1 MLLDNKPNQG
11 KNHPTKVFEF
21 FKKYLTVK
29 GKLNA
34 VTGYF
39 SPSGLARFH
48 EHFDQFVTEYNL
60 VIGDLATTEGTKEK
74 VYQLLS
80 DNLSLI
86 NGVNSLKDSDLAIEF
101 LKQDKVKVKT
111 LKPNFCHAK
120 AYLFE
125 EEKSDP
131 QRNFQIVGSSNMT
144 EAGLGLKFSSNI
156 ELNTADF
163 GGNNDY
169 KELQDWFK
177 DLWNHSYAREEI
189 FVDGKKMP
197 FKEYLISLIRDY
209 HKKYTPEQLYYKV
222 LYELF
227 KNDFLKF
234 DHDPEFRAQLGSLEN
249 TVIFKTLYPFQ
260 QKGVLSLIKML
271 KTYNG
276 AILADAVGLGKTWQ
290 ALAVMKFFQMRNY
303 EVIMLCPKKLHQN
316 WTKYQRKKNSR
327 FEADRFDYVIRWHS
341 DLQDERLENKQD
353 GLKIEDYFQSD
364 RPKLIVI
371 DESHNLRNDTS
382 ARYEFLMEKII
393 KKGEEVKVLLLSAT
407 PINTKLTD
415 VKNQFRFFVK
425 GDKSGFRQSL
435 GIPNLDTLFREAD
448 RQFSQWAADPGQNI
462 DDLISN
468 LGDNFIRL
476 TDAMIVSR
484 TRDLIKIDGLEFP
497 TNNGAINKYCTPR
510 NIGTIDGFLALEEA
524 LPDVLAGYKPSI
536 YAIPSSVKVQ
546 AIEDARIQDR
556 FLVRMMYI
564 LMLKR
569 FESSWKSFQITI
581 SRILAHHENALTL
594 SKKYRDRIE
603 DGRLG
608 LDFQLGVEESEWE
621 EDEENYTLGKRE
633 IKLSDIRDQGNLD
646 YFIEDLEHDASKLR
660 ILLQNLNQF
669 EESLK
674 SETGDHSLDNKL
686 EELIKII
693 REKQK
698 STKNNSNKKLIIFT
712 SFKDT
717 AIYLYEELQKRGFS
731 KMAVVTGERSYIAGE
746 ELPYGDF
753 EPILERFAPFTKLF
767 MEKEWP
773 DFQKNPELSDWE
785 NFRMWQDYIDS
796 HKPKVDEQLKN
807 PIDIL
812 ISTDCLSEGQNLQ
825 DADLVINYD
834 IHWNPVRIVQ
844 RFGRIDRIG
853 SPNMQDG
860 ISAVNFWPTEDINLY
875 LNLQDRVEKR
885 IAAMKLVGSEVPE
898 GFNERIGEKAR
909 SEQIKEI
916 QRNKLLLQLENKI
929 EDIED
934 DHKNFSFADLSMEN
948 FRQELYLLL
957 QSKKKELESI
967 PNGVFTGFLANP
979 TLFLQDVPEG
989 MVALMGYP
997 SKPAGVFDYQYQELH
1012 LMYLD
1017 KQKNVVFKNPKEIL
1031 AVLQSHKGESRRIP
1045 HGLDAGD
1052 EKVLKHYSDTLL
1064 AWLDIQAGREA
1075 LNELYNIFG
1084 GDLQFDRKPK
1094 EASEDQAFLDEK
1106 YQAQNFDLICWF
1118 AIQNNK

>member
-1 MLLDNKPNQG
+1 MLLDNKSIN
-11 KNHPTKVFEF
+11 KSHPTKVFDF

-29 GKLNA
+29 GEINA

-48 EHFDQFVTEYNL
+48 EHFDEFVTEYNL

-74 VYQLLS
+74 IYQLLS
-80 DNLSLI
+80 DNLSLK
-86 NGVNSLKDSDLAIEF
+86 NGVNSLKDAELAIEF
-101 LKQDKVKVKT
+101 LKQEKVKVKT

-163 GGNNDY
+163 GGNSDY

-177 DLWNHSYAREEI
+177 ELWNHSYAREEVV
-189 FVDGKKMP
+189 VDGKKMS

-209 HKKYTPEQLYYKV
+209 HKKYTPEQIYHKV

-234 DHDPEFRAQLGSLEN
+234 EHDPEFRAQLGSLEN

-290 ALAVMKFFQMRNY
+290 ALAVIKFFQMRNY
-303 EVIMLCPKKLHQN
+303 EIIMLCPKKLHQN

-327 FEADRFDYVIRWHS
+327 FEADRLDYVIRWHS
-341 DLQDERLENKQD
+341 DLQDDRLENKQD

-371 DESHNLRNDTS
+371 DESHNLRNDSS
-382 ARYEFLMEKII
+382 ARYQFLMEEII

-425 GDKSGFRQSL
+425 GNKSGFKQSL
-435 GIPNLDTLFREAD
+435 GVPNLDSLFREAD
-448 RQFSQWAADPGQNI
+448 KQFSQWAADPSQNI

-484 TRDLIKIDGLEFP
+484 TRDLIKVDGLEFP
-497 TNNGAINKYCTPR
+497 KNNGALNKYCTPR
-510 NIGTIDGFLALEEA
+510 NIGSIDGFDALEEA

-546 AIEDARIQDR
+546 AIDDARIQDR

-581 SRILAHHENALTL
+581 SRILAHHENALNL
-594 SKKYRDRIE
+594 SRRYRERLE
-603 DGRLG
+603 EGRLG
-608 LDFQLGVEESEWE
+608 YDFELGIDEGEWE
-621 EDEENYTLGKRE
+621 AEEENYTLGKRE
-633 IKLSDIRDQGNLD
+633 IRLSDIREQGNLD
-646 YFIEDLEHDASKLR
+646 YFIEDLERDVSKLHS
-660 ILLQNLNQF
+660 LLQNLNQF
-669 EESLK
+669 EESIK
-674 SETGDHSLDNKL
+674 SETGDQSLDNKL

-712 SFKDT
+712 TFKDT

-731 KMAVVTGERSYIAGE
+731 KMAVVTGERSFIAGE

-753 EPILERFAPFTKLF
+753 EPILERFAPFTKLY

-785 NFRMWQDYIDS
+785 NFTMWQDYIDS
-796 HKPKVDEQLKN
+796 HKPKVDEQLKSS
-807 PIDIL
+807 IDIL

-825 DADLVINYD
+825 DSDLVINYD

-860 ISAVNFWPTEDINLY
+860 ISAVNFWPTEDINTY

-885 IAAMKLVGSEVPE
+885 IAAMKLVGSEIPE
-898 GFNERIGEKAR
+898 GFNERIGDKAK

-916 QRNKLLLQLENKI
+916 QRNKLLIQLENKI

-979 TLFLQDVPEG
+979 TLFQQDIPEG

-997 SKPAGVFDYQYQELH
+997 SKPTGVVDHHYQELH

-1017 KQKNVVFKNPKEIL
+1017 KDKKIVFKNPKEIL
-1031 AVLQSHKGESRRIP
+1031 AVLQSQQKQARHIP
-1045 HGLDAGD
+1045 KGLDAGE
-1052 EKVLKHYSDTLL
+1052 EKVVKHYSDTLL

-1075 LNELYNIFG
+1075 VNELDSILS
-1084 GDLQFDRKPK
+1084 GDLQFNRKQEFQP
-1094 EASEDQAFLDEK
+1094 EDQAFLDEK
-1106 YQAQNFDLICWF
+1106 YQPQNFDLICWF
-1118 AIQNNK
+1118 AIQNKK